1 MPKRVLGLLLTAL
14 GLSGCQLIQDQL
26 GGNQPPVLS
35 DFVAEPAEGQAPLLV
50 GFSWSAADVEGDAL
64 SCTLVYGSEREQVEN
79 CGEVTHTFHTFAEP
93 GGYTVVLQAHDG
105 MNRAARSIAVR
116 VLEEEMEGSGSL
128 ELQERLTQGDPLQRH
143 MTRDSTRT
151 NKRVLLQ

>member
-1 MPKRVLGLLLTAL
+1 MSKRVLGLLLIAL

-26 GGNQPPVLS
+26 DGNQPPVLS

-64 SCTLVYGSEREQVEN
+64 SCTLVCGSERHQVEN
-79 CGEVTHTFHTFAEP
+79 CEEVTHTFRTFAEP
-93 GGYTVVLQAHDG
+93 GGYTVVLQVHDG
-105 MNRAARSIAVR
+105 LNRAARSVAVR

-128 ELQERLTQGDPLQRH
+128 ESQERLPQGGPLHRY
-143 MTRDSTRT
+143 MTGDSTHT
-151 NKRVLLQ
+151 NRQILLR